1 MDNSTGTGPDVTRW
15 IGENAAPLVP
25 EGLRGPARDAVVV
38 GLGTTTRGA
47 HELFVLQH
55 RMLAFL
61 VEEMG
66 FRTLAL
72 EDDWTSALLLDDHL
86 RTGEGDLRELLRE
99 AWLPWQ
105 VEEVLDALAWLRAF
119 NKRHPDDPVR
129 VIGMDF
135 TATRAP
141 AYDLVIGHVREHAP
155 ERLDELTALYAP
167 LRPAG
172 GIDEHVA
179 AYLALPDKRPHVERA
194 ERAARL
200 VAEVPGDGLA
210 AWYARGIADF
220 HRFHDGPLDLPE
232 VERRMAETL
241 LWWHRRTGEKIVY
254 WGGVAHTAAGE
265 RLVTGPHERRNT
277 GGLLRRELGSRYL
290 SVALTFDRGTIH
302 GGLAVPPRA
311 AGTADAVLATGPER
325 YLLDVRGGPLTEPGP
340 IRVIGPGYRPEEDDD
355 HVMEGGALG
364 TLFDVVA
371 HVREVTPCFMKPR
384 PRRLA

>member
-1 MDNSTGTGPDVTRW
+1 MDMSTDITRW

-47 HELFVLQH
+47 HELFDLQH

-86 RTGEGDLRELLRE
+86 RTGEGDLRGLLRE

-119 NKRHPDDPVR
+119 NERHPGDPVR

-135 TATRAP
+135 TATRAA
-141 AYDLVIGHVREHAP
+141 AYDLVVEHVRGHAP
-155 ERLDELTALYAP
+155 ERLDELAALYAP

-179 AYLALPDKRPHVERA
+179 AYRALPDKRPHVERA

-220 HRFHDGPLDLPE
+220 HRFYARPLDLPE

-241 LWWHRRTGEKIVY
+241 LWWRRRTGEKIVY
-254 WGGVAHTAAGE
+254 WGGAAHTAAGE
-265 RLVTGPHERRNT
+265 RLVSGPHERRNT
-277 GGLLRRELGSRYL
+277 GGRLRRELGARYL
-290 SVALTFDRGTIH
+290 SVALTFDRGTIY

-311 AGTADAVLATGPER
+311 DGTADAVLATGPER

-355 HVMEGGALG
+355 HAMEGGALG

-371 HVREVTPCFMKPR
+371 HVREVTPSR
-384 PRRLA
+384 PLY